1 MNKIRDELIK
11 IRTIF
16 DFDIVKGKQKLTL
29 LIQELEKSNDNSG
42 DEE

>member
-1 MNKIRDELIK
+1 MNNLRDELIK

-29 LIQELEKSNDNSG
+29 LIDKIKG
-42 DEE
+42 DEK